1 MVANHQPGRVAH
13 PQYMYVQRDG
23 RMIELRNIS
32 KSYGD
37 LQVLKNLSFNFH
49 AGEFVCICGPSGIG
63 KTTLLHLI
71 AGLEQPDSGGIHYQ
85 SHKLAYVFQEPR
97 LIPWCNVIENIE
109 IGLHALMPQDKTSRR
124 KICNQLAL
132 QVDLDGFQYYYP
144 AQLSGGMKQR
154 VSLARAFAIDPDIL
168 LLDEPFSS
176 LNDELREVMCR
187 YLIDLLAA
195 KPRTSI
201 MVTHNIDEA
210 VRLADRIIFLQHR
223 PCKIVLD
230 HTIKIAPAD
239 RNWKYRM
246 EQIELMQT
254 LTMTD

>member
-1 MVANHQPGRVAH
+1 
-13 PQYMYVQRDG
+13 
-23 RMIELRNIS
+23 MIELRNIS
-32 KSYGD
+32 KSYDD
-37 LQVLKNLSFNFH
+37 LGVLNNLSFNFH

-63 KTTLLHLI
+63 KTTLLQLI
-71 AGLEQPDSGGIHYQ
+71 AGLEQPDSGSIHYQ

-109 IGLHALMPQDKTSRR
+109 IGLYALMPRDKASRR
-124 KICNQLAL
+124 KTCNQLAL
-132 QVDLDGFQYYYP
+132 QVGLDGFQHYYP

-176 LNDELREVMCR
+176 LNDELREDLCR
-187 YLIDLLAA
+187 YLIDLLAQ

-223 PCKIVLD
+223 PCKIVLE
-230 HTIKIAPAD
+230 HNIEKAPAD

-246 EQIELMQT
+246 EQIELIQS
-254 LTMTD
+254 LTKTD

>member
-1 MVANHQPGRVAH
+1 
-13 PQYMYVQRDG
+13 
-23 RMIELRNIS
+23 MIELKNIS
-32 KSYGD
+32 KCYKD
-37 LQVLKNLSFNFH
+37 LEVLKNLSFEFH
-49 AGEFVCICGPSGIG
+49 SGEFVCICGPSGIG
-63 KTTLLHLI
+63 KTTLLQLI
-71 AGLEQPDSGGIHYQ
+71 AGLEQPDSGSILYQ
-85 SHKLAYVFQEPR
+85 SHNVAYVFQESR

-109 IGLHALMPQDKTSRR
+109 IGLHASIPQDKTTRR
-124 KICNQLAL
+124 KVCNHLAL
-132 QVDLDGFQYYYP
+132 QVGLDGFQHYYP
-144 AQLSGGMKQR
+144 SQLSGGMKQR

-176 LNDELREVMCR
+176 LNDDLREVMCS

-210 VRLADRIIFLQHR
+210 VRLADRIIFLHNR
-223 PCKIVLD
+223 PCQIVLD
-230 HTIKIAPAD
+230 HTIGTTLPD

-254 LTMTD
+254 LTMTY